1 MLNRKDKER
10 IEQIKRGCTKCN
22 GYGVTFSNGAFED
35 CTCIATINKE
45 LKLLEAKIPLQ
56 YVNFTPDKLTA
67 EFKSANAGP
76 LAEFMS
82 FVGDLR
88 ANSGQILW
96 LASAPGLAKSSL
108 ISWGLLR
115 AFDQQLTPYFSRA
128 TQLLQ
133 LKLDALKQ
141 EDKRKELDYI
151 LEDVD
156 VLAIEE
162 LDKVYSTAEN
172 FVTSQFFDLI
182 SDLYDLRKTLIISSN
197 GDHASVGS
205 TFPLYIRD
213 RLSTARLV
221 MFTGVSGR

>member
-1 MLNRKDKER
+1 MLSRKDKER

-22 GYGVTFSNGAFED
+22 GYGVTFVNGEFED
-35 CTCIATINKE
+35 CTCIASINRE
-45 LKLLEAKIPLQ
+45 LKILAANIPLQ
-56 YVNFTPDKLTA
+56 YINFTPDRLTPT
-67 EFKSANAGP
+67 FKTGNAKA
-76 LAEFMS
+76 LDEFMA

-96 LASAPGLAKSSL
+96 LSSAPGLAKSSL
-108 ISWGLLR
+108 ICWGLLR

-151 LEDVD
+151 LEEVD
-156 VLAIEE
+156 VLAVEE

-182 SDLYDLRKTLIISSN
+182 SDLYDLKKTLIISSN
-197 GDHASVGS
+197 GDHASVGN
-205 TFPLYIRD
+205 TFPLFVRD
-213 RLSTARLV
+213 RLSTAR
-221 MFTGVSGR
+221 MITFTGVSGR